1 MREMNYWTNLHRRRF
16 SRRTMLGA
24 SAKAGVGAAGLA
36 LVGCGGDDD
45 DSAAAD
51 AGGAAAAAEAAA
63 AAGDSSAAAAAAER
77 AAAAAEEA
85 AAAAAAAGDAGAA
98 AVAEAAAAAAEAA
111 AEAARD
117 AGAAEAGAAAEA
129 AAAAA
134 AAAEDAAAAAREAA
148 AAAAAG
154 EDDMADEA
162 PSGAFAG
169 IDLEA
174 TIRTTTP
181 ADAGGLDQLRSGS
194 HTNYISHQCV
204 HDNGIWLEPDTNE
217 VWGHLVTP
225 EWVDDVT
232 MSAAVTPAPFHDGSI
247 FSAQDA
253 VFTHERAGGIA
264 EYHNGGETTDNPA
277 GWTSARKTYGSQNWA
292 RSEAVDDRTWVV
304 ELNSPDAGFLVVT
317 LTGAV
322 VMISKAYTE
331 RVGDAEMD
339 RAPMGTGAYRFVS
352 HSDDENFI
360 FERNDNHFNPLDFP
374 VNVPHVPYHKRLE
387 VLVRPE
393 VQSRLAGLEA
403 GEIDTVPSL
412 GFSDAQSYLDDPDFN
427 VYLQPAGAASVHNI
441 YPNLNNPVLED
452 GSPNPFLDQRVRLAA
467 NLAINREAI
476 IHGLLSGTEEQSL
489 FTFSGAIGYP
499 TPEQKAEVT
508 FPYDPERARELLA
521 EAGYPD
527 GIDTTLHIHGSWGQL
542 VDELSLVIQQD
553 MATAG
558 IRLTIKPWAAAEYFT
573 DAAVRARPG
582 EPGLW
587 WFFANTNPDVGSM
600 INCCVKPSGPYAV
613 APGSPKILDLVA
625 RQEVEL
631 DSDARKEL
639 ITELFLEHAREATF
653 IFLIE
658 PKEAVITRGDINW
671 PAGKVQRRA
680 EALNFATQK
689 LV

>member
-1 MREMNYWTNLHRRRF
+1 MSGMNYWTTMRRRRI

-36 LVGCGGDDD
+36 LVGCGDDD
-45 DSAAAD
+45 DDDAAAP
-51 AGGAAAAAEAAA
+51 AAAEAP
-63 AAGDSSAAAAAAER
+63 
-77 AAAAAEEA
+77 AEEQA
-85 AAAAAAAGDAGAA
+85 EEQAQAQAEEQ
-98 AVAEAAAAAAEAA
+98 AEAQAQA
-111 AEAARD
+111 
-117 AGAAEAGAAAEA
+117 
-129 AAAAA
+129 
-134 AAAEDAAAAAREAA
+134 
-148 AAAAAG
+148 
-154 EDDMADEA
+154 ADEPA
-162 PSGAFAG
+162 EEEAEEQAVSAFAG

-174 TIRTTTP
+174 TIRTTAA
-181 ADAGGLDQLRSGS
+181 ADNGGLDQLRAGS

-217 VWGHLVTP
+217 VYGHLVTP

-232 MSAAVTPAPFHDGSI
+232 MTAAVTPAPFHDGSI
-247 FSAQDA
+247 FSAVDA
-253 VFTHERAGGIA
+253 KFTHDRAGNIA
-264 EYHNGGETTDNPA
+264 EYHNGGESTDNPA
-277 GWTSARKTYGSQNWA
+277 GWTSARTTYGAQNWA
-292 RSEAVDDRTWVV
+292 RNEAVDDRTWLV
-304 ELNSPDAGFLVVT
+304 ELNAPDAGFLVVS

-322 VMISKAYTE
+322 VMISRSYTE

-352 HSDDENFI
+352 HADDENFI
-360 FERNDNHFNPLDFP
+360 FERHDEHFHPLDYP
-374 VNVPHVPYHKRLE
+374 VNVPHVPFHKRLE

-412 GFSDAQSYLDDPDFN
+412 GFNEAEPFLDNPDFN
-427 VYLQPAGAASVHNI
+427 VFLQPAGAASCHNV

-467 NLAINREAI
+467 NLALNRGNIIN
-476 IHGLLSGTEEQSL
+476 GLLSGTEEQAL

-508 FPYDPERARELLA
+508 FPYDPDQARALLA

-527 GIDTTLHIHGSWGQL
+527 GFDTTLHIHGTWGQL
-542 VDELSLVIQQD
+542 VDDLSLIVQQD
-553 MATAG
+553 LGAVG

-613 APGSPKILDLVA
+613 APGSQKILDMVA
-625 RQEVEL
+625 KQEVEL
-631 DSDARKEL
+631 DPAVRKDL

-653 IFLIE
+653 IFVIE
-658 PKEAVITRGDINW
+658 PKEGVITRGDINW

-680 EALNFATQK
+680 EALNFATQR

>member
-1 MREMNYWTNLHRRRF
+1 MSGMNYWTTMRRRRI

-36 LVGCGGDDD
+36 LVGCGDDD
-45 DSAAAD
+45 DDDAAAP
-51 AGGAAAAAEAAA
+51 AAAEAP
-63 AAGDSSAAAAAAER
+63 
-77 AAAAAEEA
+77 AEEQA
-85 AAAAAAAGDAGAA
+85 EEQAQAQAEEQ
-98 AVAEAAAAAAEAA
+98 AEAQAQA
-111 AEAARD
+111 
-117 AGAAEAGAAAEA
+117 
-129 AAAAA
+129 
-134 AAAEDAAAAAREAA
+134 
-148 AAAAAG
+148 
-154 EDDMADEA
+154 ADEPA
-162 PSGAFAG
+162 EEEAEEQAVSAFAG

-174 TIRTTTP
+174 TIRTTAA
-181 ADAGGLDQLRSGS
+181 ADNGGLDQLRAGS

-217 VWGHLVTP
+217 VYGHLVTP

-232 MSAAVTPAPFHDGSI
+232 MTAAVTPAPFHDGSI
-247 FSAQDA
+247 FSAVDA
-253 VFTHERAGGIA
+253 KFTHDRAGNIA
-264 EYHNGGETTDNPA
+264 EYHNGGESTDNPA
-277 GWTSARKTYGSQNWA
+277 GWTSARTTYGAQNWA
-292 RSEAVDDRTWVV
+292 RNEAVDDRTWLV
-304 ELNSPDAGFLVVT
+304 ELNAPDAGFLVVS

-322 VMISKAYTE
+322 VMISRSYTE

-352 HSDDENFI
+352 HADDENFI
-360 FERNDNHFNPLDFP
+360 FERHDEHFHPLDYP
-374 VNVPHVPYHKRLE
+374 VNVPHVPFHKRLE

-412 GFSDAQSYLDDPDFN
+412 GFNEAEPFLDNPDFN
-427 VYLQPAGAASVHNI
+427 VYLQPAGAASCHNV

-467 NLAINREAI
+467 NLALNRGNIIN
-476 IHGLLSGTEEQSL
+476 GLLSGTEEQSL

-499 TPEQKAEVT
+499 TAEQKAEVT
-508 FPYDPERARELLA
+508 FPYDPDQARALLA

-527 GIDTTLHIHGSWGQL
+527 GFDTTLHIHGTWGQL
-542 VDELSLVIQQD
+542 VDDLSLIVQQD
-553 MATAG
+553 LGAVG

-613 APGSPKILDLVA
+613 APGSQKILDMVA
-625 RQEVEL
+625 AQEVEL
-631 DSDARKEL
+631 DPAVRKDL

-653 IFLIE
+653 IFVIE
-658 PKEAVITRGDINW
+658 PKEGVITRGNINW

-680 EALNFATQK
+680 EALQFATQR

>member
-1 MREMNYWTNLHRRRF
+1 MSGMNYWTTMRRRRI

-36 LVGCGGDDD
+36 LVGCGDDD
-45 DSAAAD
+45 DDDAAAP
-51 AGGAAAAAEAAA
+51 AAAEAP
-63 AAGDSSAAAAAAER
+63 
-77 AAAAAEEA
+77 AEEQA
-85 AAAAAAAGDAGAA
+85 EEQAQAQAEEQ
-98 AVAEAAAAAAEAA
+98 AEAQAQA
-111 AEAARD
+111 
-117 AGAAEAGAAAEA
+117 
-129 AAAAA
+129 
-134 AAAEDAAAAAREAA
+134 
-148 AAAAAG
+148 
-154 EDDMADEA
+154 ADEPA
-162 PSGAFAG
+162 EEEAEEQAVSAFAG

-174 TIRTTTP
+174 TIRTTAA
-181 ADAGGLDQLRSGS
+181 ADNGGLDQLRAGS

-217 VWGHLVTP
+217 VYGHLVTP

-232 MSAAVTPAPFHDGSI
+232 MTAAVTPAPFHDGSI
-247 FSAQDA
+247 FSAVDA
-253 VFTHERAGGIA
+253 KFTFDRAGNIA

-277 GWTSARKTYGSQNWA
+277 GWTSARTTYGAHNWA
-292 RSEAVDDRTWVV
+292 RNEAVDDRTWLV
-304 ELNSPDAGFLVVT
+304 ELNAPDAGFLVVAF
-317 LTGAV
+317 TGAV
-322 VMISKAYTE
+322 VMISRAYTE

-352 HSDDENFI
+352 HADDENFI
-360 FERNDNHFNPLDFP
+360 FERHDEHFHPLDYP
-374 VNVPHVPYHKRLE
+374 VNVPHVPFHKRLE

-412 GFSDAQSYLDDPDFN
+412 GFNEAEPFLDNPDFN
-427 VYLQPAGAASVHNI
+427 VYLQPAGAASCHNV

-467 NLAINREAI
+467 NLALNRGNIIN
-476 IHGLLSGTEEQSL
+476 GLLSGTEEQSL

-508 FPYDPERARELLA
+508 FPYDPDQARALLA

-527 GIDTTLHIHGSWGQL
+527 GFDTTLHIHGTWGQL
-542 VDELSLVIQQD
+542 VDDLSLIVQQD
-553 MATAG
+553 LGAVG

-613 APGSPKILDLVA
+613 APGSQKILDMVA
-625 RQEVEL
+625 AQEVEL
-631 DSDARKEL
+631 DPAVRKDL

-653 IFLIE
+653 IFVIE
-658 PKEAVITRGDINW
+658 PKEGVITRGDINW

-680 EALNFATQK
+680 EALQFATQK

>member
-1 MREMNYWTNLHRRRF
+1 MSGMNYWTTMRRRRI

-36 LVGCGGDDD
+36 LVGCGDDD
-45 DSAAAD
+45 DDD
-51 AGGAAAAAEAAA
+51 APAAAEAP
-63 AAGDSSAAAAAAER
+63 
-77 AAAAAEEA
+77 AEEQA
-85 AAAAAAAGDAGAA
+85 EEQAQAQAEEQ
-98 AVAEAAAAAAEAA
+98 AEAQAQA
-111 AEAARD
+111 
-117 AGAAEAGAAAEA
+117 
-129 AAAAA
+129 
-134 AAAEDAAAAAREAA
+134 
-148 AAAAAG
+148 
-154 EDDMADEA
+154 ADEPA
-162 PSGAFAG
+162 EEEAEEQAVSAFAG

-174 TIRTTTP
+174 TIRTTAA
-181 ADAGGLDQLRSGS
+181 ADNGGLDQLRAGS

-217 VWGHLVTP
+217 VYGHLVTP
-225 EWVDDVT
+225 EWIDDVT
-232 MSAAVTPAPFHDGSI
+232 MTAAVTPAPFHDGSI
-247 FSAQDA
+247 FSAEDA
-253 VFTHERAGGIA
+253 QFTFNRAGNIA
-264 EYHNGGETTDNPA
+264 EYHNGGESTDNPA
-277 GWTSARKTYGSQNWA
+277 GWTSARTTYGAHNWA
-292 RSEAVDDRTWVV
+292 RNEAVDDRTWLV
-304 ELNSPDAGFLVVT
+304 ELNAPDAGFLVVT

-322 VMISKAYTE
+322 VMISRSYTE

-352 HSDDENFI
+352 HADDENFI
-360 FERNDNHFNPLDFP
+360 FERHDEHFHPLDYP
-374 VNVPHVPYHKRLE
+374 VNVPHVPFHKRLE

-412 GFSDAQSYLDDPDFN
+412 GFNEAEPFLDNPDFN
-427 VYLQPAGAASVHNI
+427 VFLQPAGAASCHNV

-467 NLAINREAI
+467 NLALNRGNIIN
-476 IHGLLSGTEEQSL
+476 GLLSGTEEQSL

-508 FPYDPERARELLA
+508 FPYDPDQARALLA

-527 GIDTTLHIHGSWGQL
+527 GFDTTLHIHGTWGQL
-542 VDELSLVIQQD
+542 VDDLSLIVQQD
-553 MATAG
+553 LGAVG

-600 INCCVKPSGPYAV
+600 ISCCVKPSGPYAV
-613 APGSPKILDLVA
+613 APGSQKILDMVA
-625 RQEVEL
+625 EQEVEL
-631 DSDARKEL
+631 DPAVRKDL

-653 IFLIE
+653 IFVIE
-658 PKEAVITRGDINW
+658 PKEGVITRGDINW

-680 EALNFATQK
+680 EALNFATQRI
-689 LV
+689 V

>member
-1 MREMNYWTNLHRRRF
+1 MSGMNYWTTMRRRRI

-36 LVGCGGDDD
+36 LVGCGDDD
-45 DSAAAD
+45 DDDAAAP
-51 AGGAAAAAEAAA
+51 AAAEAP
-63 AAGDSSAAAAAAER
+63 
-77 AAAAAEEA
+77 AEEQA
-85 AAAAAAAGDAGAA
+85 EEQAQAQAEEQ
-98 AVAEAAAAAAEAA
+98 AEAQAQA
-111 AEAARD
+111 
-117 AGAAEAGAAAEA
+117 
-129 AAAAA
+129 
-134 AAAEDAAAAAREAA
+134 
-148 AAAAAG
+148 
-154 EDDMADEA
+154 ADEPA
-162 PSGAFAG
+162 EEEAEEQAVSAFAN

-174 TIRTTTP
+174 TIRTTAA
-181 ADAGGLDQLRSGS
+181 ADNGGLDQLRAGS

-217 VWGHLVTP
+217 VYGHLVTP

-232 MSAAVTPAPFHDGSI
+232 MTAAVTPAPFHDGSI
-247 FSAQDA
+247 FSAVDA
-253 VFTHERAGGIA
+253 KFTHDRAGNIA
-264 EYHNGGETTDNPA
+264 EYHNGGESTDNPA
-277 GWTSARKTYGSQNWA
+277 GWTSARTTYGAQNWA
-292 RSEAVDDRTWVV
+292 RNEAVDDRTWLV
-304 ELNSPDAGFLVVT
+304 ELNAPDAGFLVVS

-322 VMISKAYTE
+322 VMISRSYTE

-352 HSDDENFI
+352 HADDENFI
-360 FERNDNHFNPLDFP
+360 FERHDEHFHPLDYP
-374 VNVPHVPYHKRLE
+374 VNVPHVPFHKRLE

-412 GFSDAQSYLDDPDFN
+412 GFNEAEPFLDNPDFN
-427 VYLQPAGAASVHNI
+427 VFLQPAGAASCHNV

-467 NLAINREAI
+467 NLALNRGNIIN
-476 IHGLLSGTEEQSL
+476 GLLSGTEEQAL

-508 FPYDPERARELLA
+508 FPYDPEQARALLA

-527 GIDTTLHIHGSWGQL
+527 GFDTTLHIHGTWGQL
-542 VDELSLVIQQD
+542 VDDLSLIVQQD
-553 MATAG
+553 LGAVG

-613 APGSPKILDLVA
+613 APGSQKILDMVA
-625 RQEVEL
+625 AQEVEL
-631 DSDARKEL
+631 DPAVRKDL

-653 IFLIE
+653 IFVIE
-658 PKEAVITRGDINW
+658 PKEGVITRGDINW

-680 EALNFATQK
+680 EALQFATQR

>member
-1 MREMNYWTNLHRRRF
+1 MSGMNYWTTMRRRRI

-24 SAKAGVGAAGLA
+24 SAKAGVGVAGLA
-36 LVGCGGDDD
+36 LVGCGDDD
-45 DSAAAD
+45 DD
-51 AGGAAAAAEAAA
+51 DGGAGDAAAAEAAA

-77 AAAAAEEA
+77 AAAAAEAA

-98 AVAEAAAAAAEAA
+98 AVAEAAAAAATAA
-111 AEAARD
+111 AAAAR
-117 AGAAEAGAAAEA
+117 EAGADQAQAAADA

-134 AAAEDAAAAAREAA
+134 AAAEDAAQAAREAA
-148 AAAAAG
+148 DAAAM
-154 EDDMADEA
+154 DDEATDEA
-162 PSGAFAG
+162 PSGPFAG

-174 TIRTTTP
+174 TIRTTAA
-181 ADAGGLDQLRSGS
+181 ADNGGLDQLRAGS

-217 VWGHLVTP
+217 VYGHLVTP
-225 EWVDDVT
+225 EWIDDVT
-232 MSAAVTPAPFHDGSI
+232 MTAAVTPAPFHDGSI
-247 FSAQDA
+247 FSAVDA
-253 VFTHERAGGIA
+253 KFTFDRAGNIA
-264 EYHNGGETTDNPA
+264 EYHNGGESTDNPA
-277 GWTSARKTYGSQNWA
+277 GWTSARTTYGAHHWA
-292 RSEAVDDRTWVV
+292 RNEAVDDRTWLV
-304 ELNSPDAGFLVVT
+304 ELHAPDAGFLVVA
-317 LTGAV
+317 LTGGV
-322 VMISKAYTE
+322 VMISRSYTE

-352 HSDDENFI
+352 HADDENFI
-360 FERNDNHFNPLDFP
+360 FERHDEHFHPLDYP
-374 VNVPHVPYHKRLE
+374 VNVPHVPFHKRLE

-412 GFSDAQSYLDDPDFN
+412 GFNEAEPFLDNPDFN
-427 VYLQPAGAASVHNI
+427 VFLQPAGAASCHNV

-467 NLAINREAI
+467 NLALNRGNIIN
-476 IHGLLSGTEEQSL
+476 GLLSGTEEQSL

-508 FPYDPERARELLA
+508 FPYDPEQARALLA

-527 GIDTTLHIHGSWGQL
+527 GFDTTLHIHGTWGQL
-542 VDELSLVIQQD
+542 VDDLSLIVQQD
-553 MATAG
+553 LGAVG

-613 APGSPKILDLVA
+613 APGSQKILDMVA
-625 RQEVEL
+625 EQEVEL
-631 DSDARKEL
+631 DPVVRKGL

-653 IFLIE
+653 IFVIE
-658 PKEAVITRGDINW
+658 PKEGVITRGDINW

-680 EALNFATQK
+680 EALNFATQR

>member
-1 MREMNYWTNLHRRRF
+1 MSGMNYWTTMRRRRI

-36 LVGCGGDDD
+36 LVGCGDDD
-45 DSAAAD
+45 DDD
-51 AGGAAAAAEAAA
+51 APAAAAAP
-63 AAGDSSAAAAAAER
+63 
-77 AAAAAEEA
+77 AEEQA
-85 AAAAAAAGDAGAA
+85 EEQAQAQAEEQ
-98 AVAEAAAAAAEAA
+98 AEAQAQA
-111 AEAARD
+111 
-117 AGAAEAGAAAEA
+117 
-129 AAAAA
+129 
-134 AAAEDAAAAAREAA
+134 
-148 AAAAAG
+148 
-154 EDDMADEA
+154 ADEPA
-162 PSGAFAG
+162 EEEAEEQAVSAFAG

-174 TIRTTTP
+174 TIRTTAA
-181 ADAGGLDQLRSGS
+181 ADNGGLDQLRAGS

-217 VWGHLVTP
+217 VYGHLVTP
-225 EWVDDVT
+225 EWIDDVT
-232 MSAAVTPAPFHDGSI
+232 MTAAVTPAPFHDGSI
-247 FSAQDA
+247 FSAEDA
-253 VFTHERAGGIA
+253 QFTFNRAGNIA
-264 EYHNGGETTDNPA
+264 EYHNGGESTDNPA
-277 GWTSARKTYGSQNWA
+277 GWTSARTTYGAHNWA
-292 RSEAVDDRTWVV
+292 RNEAVDDRTWLV
-304 ELNSPDAGFLVVT
+304 ELNAPDAGFLVVT

-322 VMISKAYTE
+322 VMISRSYTE

-352 HSDDENFI
+352 HADDENFI
-360 FERNDNHFNPLDFP
+360 FERHDEHFHPLDYP
-374 VNVPHVPYHKRLE
+374 VNVPHVPFHKRLE

-412 GFSDAQSYLDDPDFN
+412 GFNEAEPFLDNPDFN
-427 VYLQPAGAASVHNI
+427 VFLQPAGAASCHNV

-467 NLAINREAI
+467 NLALNRGNIIN
-476 IHGLLSGTEEQSL
+476 GLLSGTEEQSL

-508 FPYDPERARELLA
+508 FPYDPDQARALLA

-527 GIDTTLHIHGSWGQL
+527 GFDTTLHIHGTWGQL
-542 VDELSLVIQQD
+542 VDDLSLIVQQD
-553 MATAG
+553 LGAVG

-600 INCCVKPSGPYAV
+600 ISCCVKPSGPYAV
-613 APGSPKILDLVA
+613 APGSQKILDMVA
-625 RQEVEL
+625 KQEVEL
-631 DSDARKEL
+631 DPAVRKDL

-653 IFLIE
+653 IFVIE
-658 PKEAVITRGDINW
+658 PKEGVITRGDINW

-680 EALNFATQK
+680 EALQFATQRI
-689 LV
+689 V

>member
-1 MREMNYWTNLHRRRF
+1 MSGMNYWTTMRRRRI

-36 LVGCGGDDD
+36 LVGCGDDD
-45 DSAAAD
+45 DDDAAAP
-51 AGGAAAAAEAAA
+51 AAAEAP
-63 AAGDSSAAAAAAER
+63 
-77 AAAAAEEA
+77 AEEQA
-85 AAAAAAAGDAGAA
+85 EEQAQAQAEEQ
-98 AVAEAAAAAAEAA
+98 AEAQAQA
-111 AEAARD
+111 
-117 AGAAEAGAAAEA
+117 
-129 AAAAA
+129 
-134 AAAEDAAAAAREAA
+134 
-148 AAAAAG
+148 
-154 EDDMADEA
+154 ADEPA
-162 PSGAFAG
+162 EEEAEEQAVSAFAG

-174 TIRTTTP
+174 TIRTTAA
-181 ADAGGLDQLRSGS
+181 ADNGGLDQLRAGS

-217 VWGHLVTP
+217 VYGHLVTP

-232 MSAAVTPAPFHDGSI
+232 MTAAVTPAPFHDGSI
-247 FSAQDA
+247 FSAVDA
-253 VFTHERAGGIA
+253 KFTHDRAGNIA
-264 EYHNGGETTDNPA
+264 EYHNGGESTDNPA
-277 GWTSARKTYGSQNWA
+277 GWTSARTTYGAQNWA
-292 RSEAVDDRTWVV
+292 RNEAVDDRTWLV
-304 ELNSPDAGFLVVT
+304 ELNAPDAGFLVVS

-322 VMISKAYTE
+322 VMISRSYTE

-352 HSDDENFI
+352 HADDENFI
-360 FERNDNHFNPLDFP
+360 FERHDEHFHPLDYP
-374 VNVPHVPYHKRLE
+374 VNVPHVPFHKRLE

-412 GFSDAQSYLDDPDFN
+412 GFNEAEPFLDNPDFN
-427 VYLQPAGAASVHNI
+427 VYLQPAGAASCHNV

-467 NLAINREAI
+467 NLALNRGNIIN
-476 IHGLLSGTEEQSL
+476 GLLSGTEEQAL

-508 FPYDPERARELLA
+508 FPYDPEQARALLA

-527 GIDTTLHIHGSWGQL
+527 GFDTTLHIHGTWGQL
-542 VDELSLVIQQD
+542 VDDLSLIVQQD
-553 MATAG
+553 LGAVG

-613 APGSPKILDLVA
+613 APGSQKILDMVA
-625 RQEVEL
+625 KQEVEL
-631 DSDARKEL
+631 DPAVRKDL

-653 IFLIE
+653 IFVIE
-658 PKEAVITRGDINW
+658 PKEGVITRGDINW

-680 EALNFATQK
+680 EALQFATQR

>member
-1 MREMNYWTNLHRRRF
+1 MSGMNYWTTMRRRRI

-36 LVGCGGDDD
+36 LVGCGDDD
-45 DSAAAD
+45 DDD
-51 AGGAAAAAEAAA
+51 APAAAAAP
-63 AAGDSSAAAAAAER
+63 
-77 AAAAAEEA
+77 AEEQA
-85 AAAAAAAGDAGAA
+85 EEQAQAQAEEQ
-98 AVAEAAAAAAEAA
+98 AEAQAQA
-111 AEAARD
+111 
-117 AGAAEAGAAAEA
+117 
-129 AAAAA
+129 
-134 AAAEDAAAAAREAA
+134 
-148 AAAAAG
+148 
-154 EDDMADEA
+154 ADEPA
-162 PSGAFAG
+162 EEEAEEQAVSAFAG

-174 TIRTTTP
+174 TIRTTAA
-181 ADAGGLDQLRSGS
+181 ADNGGLDQLRAGS

-217 VWGHLVTP
+217 VYGHLVTP
-225 EWVDDVT
+225 EWIDDVT
-232 MSAAVTPAPFHDGSI
+232 MTAAVTPAPFHDGSI
-247 FSAQDA
+247 FSAEDA
-253 VFTHERAGGIA
+253 QFTFNRAGNIA
-264 EYHNGGETTDNPA
+264 EYHNGGESTDNPA
-277 GWTSARKTYGSQNWA
+277 GWTSARTTYGAHNWA
-292 RSEAVDDRTWVV
+292 RNEAVDDRTWLV
-304 ELNSPDAGFLVVT
+304 ELNAPDAGFLVVT

-322 VMISKAYTE
+322 VMISRSYTE

-352 HSDDENFI
+352 HADDENFI
-360 FERNDNHFNPLDFP
+360 FERHDEHFHPLDYP
-374 VNVPHVPYHKRLE
+374 VNVPHVPFHKRLE

-412 GFSDAQSYLDDPDFN
+412 GFNEAEPFLDNPDFN
-427 VYLQPAGAASVHNI
+427 VFLQPAGAASCHNV

-467 NLAINREAI
+467 NLALNRGNIIN
-476 IHGLLSGTEEQSL
+476 GLLSGTEEQSL

-508 FPYDPERARELLA
+508 FPYDPDQARALLA

-527 GIDTTLHIHGSWGQL
+527 GFDTTLHIHGTWGQL
-542 VDELSLVIQQD
+542 VDDLSLIVQQD
-553 MATAG
+553 LGAVG

-600 INCCVKPSGPYAV
+600 ISCCVKPSGPYAV
-613 APGSPKILDLVA
+613 APGSQKILDMVA
-625 RQEVEL
+625 EQEVEL
-631 DSDARKEL
+631 DPAVRKDL

-653 IFLIE
+653 IFVIE
-658 PKEAVITRGDINW
+658 PKEGVITRGDINW

-680 EALNFATQK
+680 EALNFATQRI
-689 LV
+689 V